1 MNEAAFDL
9 IDGIP
14 HYKLFIDGQ
23 WVRSSR
29 NQLADDINPA
39 TGKVFARTQQAGAEE
54 VKRAI
59 GAAHRAAE
67 SWGSTM
73 VSERE
78 VLLLRTIDVIQ
89 RRTDEIRD
97 MLIQECGSVYSKAG
111 WEIEYVVDALRA
123 AAGDARHV
131 MGETMPM
138 TMPGQ
143 LSISVRKPLGV
154 IAGIAP
160 FNSPFLLSMKKIV
173 YALATG
179 NTFILKPSEETPVS
193 GALIA
198 DIFQEAG
205 LPAGVLNVIPGI
217 PAEVGDLLVADP
229 RVKMI
234 TFTGSTRTGSH
245 LAVEAARHLKKFTLE
260 MGGKS
265 PLIVLK
271 DADLDYA
278 VDAAAF
284 GIFLH
289 QGQVCMANSKVIVE
303 APLFDAFAEKFKA
316 KTATIKVGDPR
327 DPDTVI
333 GPLIRLR
340 QCDFIDGQLKDAKEK
355 GATVVMGGTHKD
367 QFYQPT
373 VLTGVTPEMRIY
385 HEESFGP
392 VVSLIRAED
401 SEEAL
406 KIANDTEYGLAAA
419 VITNDMQKALNIS
432 MRLESGIVHVNDT
445 TISDEPHVPFGGV
458 KNSGFGREGGR
469 YSLEELTEVKWV
481 TVQMGKRAFPF

>member
-1 MNEAAFDL
+1 
-9 IDGIP
+9 
-14 HYKLFIDGQ
+14 
-23 WVRSSR
+23 
-29 NQLADDINPA
+29 
-39 TGKVFARTQQAGAEE
+39 
-54 VKRAI
+54 
-59 GAAHRAAE
+59 
-67 SWGSTM
+67 
-73 VSERE
+73 
-78 VLLLRTIDVIQ
+78 
-89 RRTDEIRD
+89 
-97 MLIQECGSVYSKAG
+97 
-111 WEIEYVVDALRA
+111 
-123 AAGDARHV
+123 
-131 MGETMPM
+131 
-138 TMPGQ
+138 MPG
-143 LSISVRKPLGV
+143 V
-154 IAGIAP
+154 
-160 FNSPFLLSMKKIV
+160 
-173 YALATG
+173 
-179 NTFILKPSEETPVS
+179 
-193 GALIA
+193 
-198 DIFQEAG
+198 
-205 LPAGVLNVIPGI
+205 

-234 TFTGSTRTGSH
+234 TFTGSTWTGRH
-245 LAVEAARHLKKFTLE
+245 LAVEAARNLKKFTLE

-316 KTATIKVGDPR
+316 RTATIKVGDPR

-373 VLTGVTPEMRIY
+373 VLTGVTRQMRIY
-385 HEESFGP
+385 HEESFGL

-401 SEEAL
+401 SKEAL

-432 MRLESGIVHVNDT
+432 MRLESMVHVDDT

-458 KNSGFGREGGR
+458 KNSGFGRVGGR

>member
-1 MNEAAFDL
+1 
-9 IDGIP
+9 
-14 HYKLFIDGQ
+14 
-23 WVRSSR
+23 
-29 NQLADDINPA
+29 
-39 TGKVFARTQQAGAEE
+39 
-54 VKRAI
+54 
-59 GAAHRAAE
+59 
-67 SWGSTM
+67 
-73 VSERE
+73 
-78 VLLLRTIDVIQ
+78 
-89 RRTDEIRD
+89 
-97 MLIQECGSVYSKAG
+97 
-111 WEIEYVVDALRA
+111 
-123 AAGDARHV
+123 
-131 MGETMPM
+131 
-138 TMPGQ
+138 MPGQ

-234 TFTGSTRTGSH
+234 TFTGSTRTGRH

-327 DPDTVI
+327 DPATVI

-432 MRLESGIVHVNDT
+432 MRLESGMVHVNDT
-445 TISDEPHVPFGGV
+445 TISDEPHVPFGGT